1 MIAKFLHVGM
11 KEQWDETV
19 GGIVPHV
26 ITGGGAIMLEWTCSS
41 VLKFGFQLNP
51 PINMYM
57 FDHMFTG
64 YALAQ
69 NLICFGSSR
78 M

>member
-1 MIAKFLHVGM
+1 MPC
-11 KEQWDETV
+11 D
-19 GGIVPHV
+19 
-26 ITGGGAIMLEWTCSS
+26 ITGGGAIMLQWMCSN

-51 PINMYM
+51 PVNMYM
-57 FDHMFTG
+57 FDHMFTQ

-69 NLICFGSSR
+69 NLICSGSSG